1 LAVRAATAD
10 TKVFQGQR
18 EWRRLRRRERRWRAR
33 RQGPRPGKELVILAA
48 KQKKSDISMES
59 VNFNVFNGVVKF
71 FKPWKITTKF
81 GLTDLP
87 IYFLYRE
94 GNDGREN

>member
-1 LAVRAATAD
+1 VEGAAA
-10 TKVFQGQR
+10 GAAAG
-18 EWRRLRRRERRWRAR
+18 ERTSHFSS
-33 RQGPRPGKELVILAA
+33 ETE
-48 KQKKSDISMES
+48 KSDISMES